1 MFSVDTM
8 SRQPIY
14 EQIVHQAERFILSGL
29 LKPGDQ
35 LPSVRSLSIDLSIN
49 PNTIQKAYAEL
60 DSHGILCAVPGRGC
74 FVSQNAMAL
83 LSDDR
88 RARLDGL
95 EELAKELALAGVHKQ
110 ELIERIDHAYAPQE
124 QAAL

>member
-1 MFSVDTM
+1 MFTVDTM

-14 EQIVHQAERFILSGL
+14 EQIVRQAERFILSGL

-35 LPSVRSLSIDLSIN
+35 LPSVRSLSIDLSVN

-74 FVSQNAMAL
+74 FVSQNAIAL
-83 LSDDR
+83 LSDNR
-88 RARLDGL
+88 RARLDEL
-95 EELAKELALAGVHKQ
+95 EELAKELALAGVSKQ
-110 ELIERIDHAYAPQE
+110 ELIERVDHAYT
-124 QAAL
+124 LSGNK